1 MWVVVG
7 FIAVIPPASGISC
20 YVKDCTYYPDDQP
33 YCRYGE
39 LVDCLEEDDDQ
50 CGTLSFTLG
59 SNIHVKV
66 WNCTR
71 STHDDC
77 IEEETCG
84 HMRELAEDI
93 GDTIES
99 CAVTCC
105 EGDGCNDPGKMEK
118 RIYISV
124 HAFILDRGI
133 FFHCMYSRTKKPWT
147 IRKLLGSVSLPFSGL
162 GSAAL
167 PVYVSCCF

>member
-1 MWVVVG
+1 MWVLVG

-20 YVKDCTYYPDDQP
+20 YVKDCTYYPDDEP
-33 YCRYGE
+33 YCRGSG
-39 LVDCLEEDDDQ
+39 LVDCLEEDDDK

-59 SNIHVKV
+59 SNIRAKV

-77 IEEETCG
+77 NEEMTCD

-105 EGDGCNDPGKMEK
+105 EGDGCNNPGRMEELVC
-118 RIYISV
+118 ISL
-124 HAFILDRGI
+124 HAWFIFGPI
-133 FFHCMYSRTKKPWT
+133 FFNCVYSCTQKNYTKAKASGACCIT
-147 IRKLLGSVSLPFSGL
+147 LQRFGVSGITCIF
-162 GSAAL
+162 
-167 PVYVSCCF
+167 